1 MGANLSLNF
10 REEIDLKS
18 YFENLI
24 EEDISGKIATK
35 KYKKGE
41 FIYLPNDCST
51 KVYFVDSGR
60 VKVGVYSNNGKELI
74 KHVSHKG
81 ELFGE
86 MGILGDQKRKEFAQT
101 MEKST
106 IYVIPLDMIQSLLFS
121 DVNLNMQL
129 TRYIGNKLLKTQDRL
144 ESQLF
149 KDTKTR
155 VVEFLCD
162 LGRNNGQPIGF
173 ELLVKQFYTHQEIAN
188 FTGASRQ
195 TVTTILNELRTENFI
210 YFDRNKLLIR
220 DIEEFSSLVA

>member
-10 REEIDLKS
+10 KEEIDLKS

-24 EEDISGKIATK
+24 QEDTTGKIASK

-41 FIYLPNDCST
+41 FIYLPNDRST
-51 KVYFVDSGR
+51 KLYFVQEGR

-74 KHVSHKG
+74 KHVSHSSD
-81 ELFGE
+81 LFGE
-86 MGILGDQKRKEFAQT
+86 MGILGDLKRKEFAQT
-101 MEKST
+101 MGKST
-106 IYVIPLDMIQSLLFS
+106 IYVIPLDMVQSLLFS

-129 TRYIGNKLLKTQDRL
+129 TRYIGNKLLKTQERL
-144 ESQLF
+144 EAQLF

-155 VVEFLCD
+155 VVEFLCE

-173 ELLVKQFYTHQEIAN
+173 ELLVKKFYTHQEIAN

-195 TVTTILNELRTENFI
+195 TVTTILNELRAQNLI

-220 DIEEFSSLVA
+220 DIDEFSSLVA